1 ELELA
6 KFIYVLDLD
15 DVGLPLFPE
24 SVKKE
29 LPPYMPEIVEQM
41 VRTMKSNQPQY
52 FHIYIDG
59 EHEIWC
65 PQVIGIGMCNCNGV
79 PRDWNGKD
87 YIQTLTCAVCDE
99 STTGEVGGGFS
110 YEEWLQWGVYKG
122 DCRVREYWHFCGNKY
137 ERYICDDCFKTFHG

>member
-1 ELELA
+1 MLPTKIINQIGITIRDKHVELDLA

-29 LPPYMPEIVEQM
+29 LPPYMPEIVEKM
-41 VRTMKSNQPQY
+41 VRTMKSNQPRY
-52 FHIYIDG
+52 LHIYIDV

-65 PQVIGIGMCNCNGV
+65 AQVTGTGMCNCNAV

-87 YIQTLTCAVCDE
+87 YI
-99 STTGEVGGGFS
+99 
-110 YEEWLQWGVYKG
+110 
-122 DCRVREYWHFCGNKY
+122 
-137 ERYICDDCFKTFHG
+137 